1 MGTSVDLLRMLEP
14 TVRPTGQAPSRTA
27 ETLPLE
33 ARSFESLLEE
43 ARSATEPEPISE
55 VQATDQTKATKS
67 NPLAALGGLDRIE
80 NESLLRMVNGI
91 TKGN

>member
-14 TVRPTGQAPSRTA
+14 AVRPTGPAPSRTA
-27 ETLPLE
+27 DTLPLE

-43 ARSATEPEPISE
+43 ARSAAEPEPTSE
-55 VQATDQTKATKS
+55 TRATDQTKATKS
-67 NPLAALGGLDRIE
+67 DPLAALGGLDRIE

-91 TKGN
+91 TTGN